1 MGGRP
6 LLWEVGMRMRKWF
19 IYFLI
24 AVLVLCFMAC
34 KGTERIV
41 EVPTVK
47 TEYKEKGV
55 EKRDS
60 IYVKDSTF
68 VYGGGDTVYMYK
80 YKNIYRDMIKTDTLY
95 ITKRDS
101 VAVPYPVEKKL
112 SYWEENLLCFGKL
125 FVVFILL
132 AVVVAIGYFVW
143 HRIRSRTW

>member
-1 MGGRP
+1 MGGGQIFWKGR
-6 LLWEVGMRMRKWF
+6 VIMRKWF

-24 AVLVLCFMAC
+24 AVLILCFMSC

-41 EVPTVK
+41 EVQTVK
-47 TEYKEKGV
+47 TEYKDKVV

-68 VYGGGDTVYMYK
+68 VYVGGDTVYMYK
-80 YKNIYRDMIKTDTLY
+80 YKNIYRDKIKTDTLY

>member
-1 MGGRP
+1 
-6 LLWEVGMRMRKWF
+6 MRKWF

-24 AVLVLCFMAC
+24 AVLILCFMSC

-41 EVPTVK
+41 EVQTVK
-47 TEYKEKGV
+47 TEYKDKIV

-68 VYGGGDTVYMYK
+68 VYVGGDTVYMYK

-101 VAVPYPVEKKL
+101 VVVPYPVEKKL

>member
-1 MGGRP
+1 
-6 LLWEVGMRMRKWF
+6 MRKWF

-24 AVLVLCFMAC
+24 AVLILCFMSC

-41 EVPTVK
+41 EVQTVK
-47 TEYKEKGV
+47 TEYKDKVV

-68 VYGGGDTVYMYK
+68 VYVGCDTVYMYK

-101 VAVPYPVEKKL
+101 VAVPYPVEKKM

-132 AVVVAIGYFVW
+132 AVVIAIGYFVW

>member
-1 MGGRP
+1 
-6 LLWEVGMRMRKWF
+6 MRKWF

-24 AVLVLCFMAC
+24 AVLILCFMSC

-41 EVPTVK
+41 EVQTVK
-47 TEYKEKGV
+47 TEYKDKIV

-68 VYGGGDTVYMYK
+68 VYVGGDTVYMYK
-80 YKNIYRDMIKTDTLY
+80 YKNIYRDKIKTDTLY

-112 SYWEENLLCFGKL
+112 SYWEENLLCCGKL

-132 AVVVAIGYFVW
+132 AVAVAIGYFVW

>member
-1 MGGRP
+1 
-6 LLWEVGMRMRKWF
+6 MRKWF

-24 AVLVLCFMAC
+24 AVLILCFMAC

-41 EVPTVK
+41 EVQTVK
-47 TEYKEKGV
+47 TEYKDKVV

-68 VYGGGDTVYMYK
+68 VYVGGDTVYMYK
-80 YKNIYRDMIKTDTLY
+80 YKNIYRDKIKTDTLY

-101 VAVPYPVEKKL
+101 VSVPYPVEKKL
-112 SYWEENLLCFGKL
+112 SYWKENLLCFGKL

-132 AVVVAIGYFVW
+132 AVVVVIGYFVW

>member
-1 MGGRP
+1 
-6 LLWEVGMRMRKWF
+6 MRKWF

-24 AVLVLCFMAC
+24 AVLILCFMAC

-41 EVPTVK
+41 EVQTVK
-47 TEYKEKGV
+47 TEYKDKVV

-68 VYGGGDTVYMYK
+68 VYVGGDTVYMYK
-80 YKNIYRDMIKTDTLY
+80 YKNIYRDKIKTDTLY

-101 VAVPYPVEKKL
+101 VAVPYPVEKKM

-132 AVVVAIGYFVW
+132 AVVIAIGYFVW